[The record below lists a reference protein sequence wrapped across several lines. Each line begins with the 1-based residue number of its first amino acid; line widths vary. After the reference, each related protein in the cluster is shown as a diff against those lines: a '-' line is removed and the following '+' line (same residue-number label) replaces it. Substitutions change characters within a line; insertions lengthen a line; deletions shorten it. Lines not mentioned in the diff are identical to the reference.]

1 MFADNGGHM
10 IGAQFNGPVELI
22 NYHAQHGPTNSNGE
36 WWSMEQRWAARV
48 ATTSIEVNIK
58 PKFASTTDKRPIYF
72 EVQYWYGGTQQVVIT
87 PIVNQLPVPT
97 SIVNTPT
104 FIISNP

>member
-1 MFADNGGHM
+1 M
-10 IGAQFNGPVELI
+10 IGAQFNGIVEQI
-22 NYHAQHGPTNSNGE
+22 NYHSQHRPTNSNGE

-72 EVQYWYGGTQQVVIT
+72 EVQYKYGTAQQTVPANPPPT
-87 PIVNQLPVPT
+87 ANTLPVPT
-97 SIVNTPT
+97 SVVNSTT
-104 FIISNP
+104 FIIANP